1 MLDISPILLLVTGF
15 VFFTLLILLNKILY
29 KPLLEFIDNRNESI
43 KRDLENAG
51 KNTSDVEAYYKEAD
65 QIILEAKAEAGKIRE
80 AALSEAKEIA
90 AKRVE
95 QKQSE
100 LEEEYTLFLKDLEA
114 DRTEFQASLSA
125 NIPLFRDSIKQK
137 LGNI

>member
-1 MLDISPILLLVTGF
+1 MLDISPILLLVTLV
-15 VFFTLLILLNKILY
+15 VFFILLIVLNKVLY
-29 KPLLEFIDNRNESI
+29 KPLLEFMDNRNESI

-51 KNTSDVEAYYKEAD
+51 KNTSDVEAYYKEAN

-100 LEEEYTLFLKDLEA
+100 LEEEYALFLKDLDAEKK
-114 DRTEFQASLSA
+114 EFQESLSSS
-125 NIPLFRDSIKQK
+125 IPLFRDAIKQK

>member
-29 KPLLEFIDNRNESI
+29 RPLIEFIDNRNDSI

-51 KNTSDVEAYYKEAD
+51 KNTSDVEAYFKEAD
-65 QIILEAKAEAGKIRE
+65 QIILNAKAEAGKIRE

-100 LEEEYTLFLKDLEA
+100 LEEEYASFLKDLEA
-114 DRTEFQASLSA
+114 DKTKFQESLSA

>member
-29 KPLLEFIDNRNESI
+29 KPLLEFIDNRNDSI

-65 QIILEAKAEAGKIRE
+65 QIILNAKAEAGKIRE

-90 AKRVE
+90 AKKVE

-100 LEEEYTLFLKDLEA
+100 LDEEYTLFLKDLEA
-114 DRTEFQASLSA
+114 DKTEFQASLNAS
-125 NIPLFRDSIKQK
+125 IPLFRDSIKQK

>member
-29 KPLLEFIDNRNESI
+29 KPLLEFIDNRNDSI

-65 QIILEAKAEAGKIRE
+65 QIVLTAKAEAGKIRE

-90 AKRVE
+90 AKKVE

-114 DRTEFQASLSA
+114 DKTEFQASLSA

>member
-1 MLDISPILLLVTGF
+1 MLDISPILLLVTVV
-15 VFFTLLILLNKILY
+15 VFFTLLIVLNKILY
-29 KPLLEFIDNRNESI
+29 KPLLAFIDNRNESI

-65 QIILEAKAEAGKIRE
+65 QIIREAKAEAGNIRE
-80 AALSEAKEIA
+80 VALSEAKKIA
-90 AKRVE
+90 AKKVE

-100 LEEEYTLFLKDLEA
+100 LDEEYALFLKDLNAEKIEF
-114 DRTEFQASLSA
+114 TESLSA
-125 NIPLFRDSIKQK
+125 KIPLFRDSIKQK

>member
-29 KPLLEFIDNRNESI
+29 KPLLEFIDNRNDSI

-65 QIILEAKAEAGKIRE
+65 QIILEAKAQAGKIRE

-90 AKRVE
+90 AKKVE

-114 DRTEFQASLSA
+114 DKTEFQASLNA

>member
-29 KPLLEFIDNRNESI
+29 RPLLEFIDNRNDSI

-65 QIILEAKAEAGKIRE
+65 QIILTAKAEAGKIRE

-90 AKRVE
+90 AKKVE
-95 QKQSE
+95 QKQGE

-114 DRTEFQASLSA
+114 DKTEFQASLNA

>member
-1 MLDISPILLLVTGF
+1 MLDISPILLLVTGY

-29 KPLLEFIDNRNESI
+29 RPLLEFIDNRNDSI
-43 KRDLENAG
+43 KRDMENAG

-65 QIILEAKAEAGKIRE
+65 QIILNAKAEAEKIRE

-90 AKRVE
+90 AKKVE

-100 LEEEYTLFLKDLEA
+100 LKEEYDLFLKDLEA
-114 DRTEFQASLSA
+114 DKRELQASLSI
-125 NIPLFRDSIKQK
+125 NIPLFRDGIKQK
-137 LGNI
+137 LASI

>member
-29 KPLLEFIDNRNESI
+29 RPLLEFIDNRNDSI

-51 KNTSDVEAYYKEAD
+51 KNTSDVEAYFKEAD
-65 QIILEAKAEAGKIRE
+65 QIIRNAKAEAGKIRE
-80 AALSEAKEIA
+80 VALNEAKEIA
-90 AKRVE
+90 AKKVE

-100 LEEEYTLFLKDLEA
+100 LEEEYTAFLKDLEA
-114 DRTEFQASLSA
+114 DKTEFQESLNA
-125 NIPLFRDSIKQK
+125 HIPLFRDSIKQK

>member
-1 MLDISPILLLVTGF
+1 MLDISPILLLVTVA
-15 VFFTLLILLNKILY
+15 VFFTLLIVLNKILY
-29 KPLLEFIDNRNESI
+29 KPLLTFIDNRNESI

-51 KNTSDVEAYYKEAD
+51 RNTSDVEAYYKEAN
-65 QIILEAKAEAGKIRE
+65 QIIQEAKVEAGKIRE
-80 AALSEAKEIA
+80 VALSEAREIA

-100 LEEEYTLFLKDLEA
+100 LDEEYALFLKDLNAEK
-114 DRTEFQASLSA
+114 TEFTESLSA
-125 NIPLFRDSIKQK
+125 KIPLFRDSIKQK

>member
-29 KPLLEFIDNRNESI
+29 RPLLEFIDNRNDSI

-65 QIILEAKAEAGKIRE
+65 QIVLTAKAEAGKIRE

-90 AKRVE
+90 AKKVE

-100 LEEEYTLFLKDLEA
+100 LDEEYTLFLKDLEA
-114 DRTEFQASLSA
+114 DKTEFQASLSA

>member
-1 MLDISPILLLVTGF
+1 MVDISPILLLVTVV
-15 VFFTLLILLNKILY
+15 VFFTLLIVLNKILY
-29 KPLLEFIDNRNESI
+29 KPLLAFIDNRNESI

-65 QIILEAKAEAGKIRE
+65 QIIREAKAEAGKIRE

-90 AKRVE
+90 AKKVE

-100 LEEEYTLFLKDLEA
+100 LDEEYTLFLKNLNAEKIEF
-114 DRTEFQASLSA
+114 TESLSA
-125 NIPLFRDSIKQK
+125 KIPLFRDSIKQK

>member
-29 KPLLEFIDNRNESI
+29 GPLLEFIDNRNNSI

-65 QIILEAKAEAGKIRE
+65 QIILEAKAQAGKIRE

-90 AKRVE
+90 AKKVE

-100 LEEEYTLFLKDLEA
+100 LEEEYTSFLKDLEA
-114 DRTEFQASLSA
+114 EKIEFQASLSA
-125 NIPLFRDSIKQK
+125 NVPLFRDSIKQK

>member
-29 KPLLEFIDNRNESI
+29 RPLIEFIDNRNDSI

-51 KNTSDVEAYYKEAD
+51 KNTSDVEAYFKEAD
-65 QIILEAKAEAGKIRE
+65 QIISNAKAEAGKIRE

-100 LEEEYTLFLKDLEA
+100 LEEEYALFLKDLEA
-114 DRTEFQASLSA
+114 DKTEFQESLSA

>member
-1 MLDISPILLLVTGF
+1 MLDISLTLLLVTVV
-15 VFFTLLILLNKILY
+15 VFFTLLIFLNKILY
-29 KPLLEFIDNRNESI
+29 KPLLTFIDNRNESI

-65 QIILEAKAEAGKIRE
+65 QIIHEAKAEAGKTRE

-90 AKRVE
+90 AKKVE
-95 QKQSE
+95 KKQSE
-100 LEEEYTLFLKDLEA
+100 LEEEYTLFLKDLNVEK
-114 DRTEFQASLSA
+114 TEFTESLSA
-125 NIPLFRDSIKQK
+125 KIPLFRDSIKQK

>member
-29 KPLLEFIDNRNESI
+29 KPLLEFIDNRNDSI

-65 QIILEAKAEAGKIRE
+65 QIILNAKAEAGKIRE

-90 AKRVE
+90 AKKVE

-114 DRTEFQASLSA
+114 DKTEFQASLSA

>member
-1 MLDISPILLLVTGF
+1 MLDISPILLLVTVV
-15 VFFTLLILLNKILY
+15 VFFTLLIVLNKILY
-29 KPLLEFIDNRNESI
+29 KPLLTFIDNRNESI

-51 KNTSDVEAYYKEAD
+51 RNTSDVEAYYKEAD

-80 AALSEAKEIA
+80 VALSEAREIA
-90 AKRVE
+90 AKKVE

-100 LEEEYTLFLKDLEA
+100 LDEEYTLFLKDLNAEKIEF
-114 DRTEFQASLSA
+114 TESLSA
-125 NIPLFRDSIKQK
+125 KIPLFRDSIKQK

>member
-1 MLDISPILLLVTGF
+1 MVDISPILLLVTVV
-15 VFFTLLILLNKILY
+15 VFFTLLIILNKILY
-29 KPLLEFIDNRNESI
+29 KPLLTFIDNRNESI

-51 KNTSDVEAYYKEAD
+51 RNTSDVEAYYKEAD
-65 QIILEAKAEAGKIRE
+65 QIIREAKAEAGKIRE

-90 AKRVE
+90 AKKVE

-100 LEEEYTLFLKDLEA
+100 LDEEYTLFLKNLNAEKIEF
-114 DRTEFQASLSA
+114 TESLSA
-125 NIPLFRDSIKQK
+125 KIPLFRDSIKQK

>member
-15 VFFTLLILLNKILY
+15 VFFTLLIFLNKILY
-29 KPLLEFIDNRNESI
+29 KPLLEFIDNRNDSI

-65 QIILEAKAEAGKIRE
+65 QIVLTAKAEAGKIRE

-90 AKRVE
+90 AKKVE

-114 DRTEFQASLSA
+114 DKTEFQASLSA

>member
-29 KPLLEFIDNRNESI
+29 RPLLEFIDNRNDSI

-65 QIILEAKAEAGKIRE
+65 QIILAAKAEAGKIRE

-90 AKRVE
+90 AKKVE
-95 QKQSE
+95 QKQGE
-100 LEEEYTLFLKDLEA
+100 LEEEYALFLKDLEA
-114 DRTEFQASLSA
+114 DKTEFQASLNA

>member
-29 KPLLEFIDNRNESI
+29 RPLLEFIDNRNDSI

-51 KNTSDVEAYYKEAD
+51 KNTSDVEAYYKEAN
-65 QIILEAKAEAGKIRE
+65 QIISEAKAEAGKIRE

-90 AKRVE
+90 TKRVE

-100 LEEEYTLFLKDLEA
+100 LEEEYALFLKDLEVEK
-114 DRTEFQASLSA
+114 TEFTESLSA

-137 LGNI
+137 LASI

>member
-29 KPLLEFIDNRNESI
+29 KPLLEFIDNRNDSI

-65 QIILEAKAEAGKIRE
+65 QIILTAKAEAGKIRE

-90 AKRVE
+90 AKKVE

-114 DRTEFQASLSA
+114 DKTEFQASLSA

>member
-29 KPLLEFIDNRNESI
+29 KPLLEFIDNRNDSI

-65 QIILEAKAEAGKIRE
+65 QIILNAKEEAGKIRE

-90 AKRVE
+90 AKKVE

-114 DRTEFQASLSA
+114 DKTEFQASLSA